1 MTTSVDFYFD
11 LVSPTAFLAYHRLR
25 QLQEQYDLEVVYK
38 PMLLGGVFKS
48 TGNTTPI
55 AIPAKGKYML
65 EADIPRFARRYAVD
79 LSFNPHF
86 PLNSLTM
93 MRGAVAAQRLGCAG
107 AFFEDGFKAM
117 WQQGKDLADPAVIV
131 EVLAAAGLDGEAIL
145 EATQDPQ
152 VKAGLIANT
161 EEAVARGAFGAPT
174 MFVGDEMFFGQ
185 DRIDFIEELL
195 AASP

>member
-25 QLQEQYDLEVVYK
+25 QLQEQYDLELVCK

-65 EADIPRFARRYAVD
+65 EADIPRFSRRYAVD
-79 LSFNPHF
+79 LNFNPHF

-93 MRGAVAAQRLGCAG
+93 MRGAVAAQRLGCAD
-107 AFFEDGFKAM
+107 AFIEAGFKAM

-145 EATQDPQ
+145 EATQDPE

-195 AASP
+195 APSP